1 MIEFLNQILVWVE
14 TLGRD
19 LFTSINA
26 IAGLVYALP
35 NILITY
41 STAIAELPTPILLYA
56 TLTITISVVF
66 LIIGR

>member
-1 MIEFLNQILVWVE
+1 MRHFLNQILVWVE

-19 LFTSINA
+19 LFTTINA
-26 IAGLVYALP
+26 LAGLIYALP
-35 NILITY
+35 NIIITY

-56 TLTITISVVF
+56 TLTITISIIF